1 MASPTDLKDLWRSLS
16 GTEKY
21 FLIAL
26 GVLTASE
33 LWLYSISPGITYAL
47 LLSTF
52 FIKDFSLKNLSQEQQ
67 RHKRFAILYI
77 SHWALHIIALLW
89 TDNLSEGVAKLDIK
103 SGLIALPLIFSSIPT
118 TKWRKWMPL
127 IKRGYLLLLLATAL
141 LCLGRATYLSIEAGS
156 VIGTIGFNFTYS
168 ALALWI
174 MHPGYLS
181 MFFSAGIIWLAF
193 DGTPWK
199 VSKIAMIS
207 FLLLFTFLLS
217 SRGIL
222 LALVIALSAG
232 MIYAALR
239 LRSKKIIAAILILPV
254 ILILSL
260 FLLPDSIVGRYKQV
274 FSSEQF
280 TVVEGQETYNSIQ
293 SRLVQWDSA
302 LEIIS
307 KHPWLG
313 VSPGDAQAELRVK
326 YKEKQFG
333 VGLSE
338 GYNAHNG
345 FLQDQLA
352 LGVLG
357 GAFWLLFFVM
367 NFRWALREDNVILF
381 VFWVLFATAI
391 LTESILER
399 NWGVYWL
406 MLFTWIFAVG
416 RSVDP
421 QDGNKEAHK

>member
-1 MASPTDLKDLWRSLS
+1 MASTSDLKDLWKSLP
-16 GTEKY
+16 GTDKY

-33 LWLYSISPGITYAL
+33 LWLYSFSPGITYVI

-52 FIKDFSLKNLSQEQQ
+52 FIKGFSLKDLWQEQQ
-67 RHKRFAILYI
+67 GHKPFALLFI
-77 SHWALHIIALLW
+77 SYWALHIIALLW
-89 TDNLSEGVAKLDIK
+89 TDNLSEGIAKLDIK
-103 SGLIALPLIFSSIPT
+103 SGLIVLPLIFSSIPVKT
-118 TKWRKWMPL
+118 WRKWMPL
-127 IKRGYLLLLLATAL
+127 LKRGYLLLLLATAL
-141 LCLGRATYLSIEAGS
+141 LCLGRATYLTLEAGT
-156 VIGTIGFNFTYS
+156 VMGPIGFNYTYS

-181 MFFSAGIIWLAF
+181 LFFSAGIIWLAF
-193 DGTPWK
+193 DGNPWK
-199 VSKIAMIS
+199 LSKILTVGL
-207 FLLLFTFLLS
+207 LLLFTFLLS
-217 SRGIL
+217 SRGVM
-222 LALVIALSAG
+222 LALVIALSLG
-232 MIYAALR
+232 MIYSALR
-239 LRSKKIIAAILILPV
+239 LRSKKIVSAILILP
-254 ILILSL
+254 ILLILSL
-260 FLLPDSIVGRYKQV
+260 FTLPDSVVGRYTQV

-280 TVVEGQETYNSIQ
+280 SVLEGQETYNSIQ
-293 SRLVQWDSA
+293 ARIVEWNSA
-302 LEIIS
+302 SEIIS
-307 KHPWLG
+307 ENPLLG
-313 VSPGDAQAELRVK
+313 VSPGDAQAELRVT
-326 YKEKQFG
+326 YEEKQFG

-357 GAFWLLFFVM
+357 SAFWLLFFVLS
-367 NFRWALREDNVILF
+367 FRWALRTGNTVLF

-406 MLFTWIFAVG
+406 MLFTWVFAVG

-421 QDGNKEAHK
+421 QDRHKEAHK

>member
-1 MASPTDLKDLWRSLS
+1 M
-16 GTEKY
+16 
-21 FLIAL
+21 
-26 GVLTASE
+26 
-33 LWLYSISPGITYAL
+33 
-47 LLSTF
+47 
-52 FIKDFSLKNLSQEQQ
+52 
-67 RHKRFAILYI
+67 
-77 SHWALHIIALLW
+77 
-89 TDNLSEGVAKLDIK
+89 
-103 SGLIALPLIFSSIPT
+103 
-118 TKWRKWMPL
+118 
-127 IKRGYLLLLLATAL
+127 
-141 LCLGRATYLSIEAGS
+141 
-156 VIGTIGFNFTYS
+156 
-168 ALALWI
+168 
-174 MHPGYLS
+174 
-181 MFFSAGIIWLAF
+181 
-193 DGTPWK
+193 
-199 VSKIAMIS
+199 
-207 FLLLFTFLLS
+207 
-217 SRGIL
+217 
-222 LALVIALSAG
+222 
-232 MIYAALR
+232 R
-239 LRSKKIIAAILILPV
+239 LQSKKIIAAILILPV

-307 KHPWLG
+307 EHPWLG

-367 NFRWALREDNVILF
+367 NFRWALREGNVILF